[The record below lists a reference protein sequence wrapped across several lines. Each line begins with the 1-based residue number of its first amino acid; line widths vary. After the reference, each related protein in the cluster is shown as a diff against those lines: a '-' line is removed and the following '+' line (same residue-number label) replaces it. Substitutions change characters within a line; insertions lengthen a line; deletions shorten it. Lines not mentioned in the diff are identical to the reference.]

1 MVVASRDEKTAIAE
15 TIGEYDMNKAKWVSK
30 VVGRLCVVVVAG
42 FPSVTQ
48 AQDSW
53 TSIDKANHFAFS
65 AVIAAAA
72 AKDHG
77 PVAGAAIAL
86 VPGVVKELADMGGAG
101 TPSMKDMA
109 ANVVGAM
116 TGAVLPAGFL
126 VVPTT
131 NQSGLFFTY
140 QGSF

>member
-1 MVVASRDEKTAIAE
+1 MRRFVLVFLLIVFNPQPAAA
-15 TIGEYDMNKAKWVSK
+15 
-30 VVGRLCVVVVAG
+30 
-42 FPSVTQ
+42 
-48 AQDSW
+48 DSW
-53 TSIDKANHFAFS
+53 TSRDKLNHFAFS

-72 AKDHG
+72 AKGHG
-77 PVAGAAIAL
+77 PVTGAAIAL
-86 VPGVVKELADMGGAG
+86 VPGVIKELADMGGAG